1 MFLGHAGIA
10 FADKIKQLKDQQFYT
25 AGYHTVA
32 DKGHSN
38 LIFSISKFHF
48 QTSCLSFPNLM
59 FVTSKLNFQSTTV
72 VSEWQGLSLQTED
85 SDGVLKK
92 NLVPCLHQKLEH
104 HS

>member
-1 MFLGHAGIA
+1 
-10 FADKIKQLKDQQFYT
+10 
-25 AGYHTVA
+25 
-32 DKGHSN
+32 
-38 LIFSISKFHF
+38 
-48 QTSCLSFPNLM
+48 M
-59 FVTSKLNFQSTTV
+59 FVISKLNFQSITV